1 MNHDYAHCL
10 DFKEDCTKNCFRAQL
25 VRDLHN
31 NPSVAGIWLS
41 WMNFRGTAECMR
53 KEKNAVNDFAR
64 ERDAA
69 FIHFVK
75 TDDLSKVRAY
85 CKKWGVQMPKSK
97 KVAAA
102 GVYKAVA
109 VTTSIPEDIKIMA
122 MQKCLKLGFN
132 PFIKPYDA

>member
-1 MNHDYAHCL
+1 M
-10 DFKEDCTKNCFRAQL
+10 
-25 VRDLHN
+25 
-31 NPSVAGIWLS
+31 
-41 WMNFRGTAECMR
+41 
-53 KEKNAVNDFAR
+53 NDFVK

-102 GVYKAVA
+102 GVYKAVVA
-109 VTTSIPEDIKIMA
+109 TTSIPEDVKTMA
-122 MQKCLKLGFN
+122 MQKCLRLGYS
-132 PFIKPYDA
+132 PLIEPYLAAGWKTDGET

>member
-1 MNHDYAHCL
+1 M
-10 DFKEDCTKNCFRAQL
+10 
-25 VRDLHN
+25 
-31 NPSVAGIWLS
+31 
-41 WMNFRGTAECMR
+41 
-53 KEKNAVNDFAR
+53 NDFVK

-85 CKKWGVQMPKSK
+85 CKKWDVQMPKSK

-102 GVYKAVA
+102 GVYKAVIA
-109 VTTSIPEDIKIMA
+109 ITSIPEDIRMMA

-132 PFIKPYDA
+132 PIMKPYDYDLEGGQDDEQVMRALKAKDTLETCIKA